1 MRVARLLFGLALC
14 VSTAF
19 AQEASSKQEQARQR
33 FATLHRKMQELQVV
47 LSTTAPEESRV
58 LKLGNRHIQEARIQE
73 DMDGIGALLESARW
87 DEALERMGEVKKEL
101 EELLTLLQ
109 NKDVDLEKLLEEIE
123 RLTQFRDRV
132 DKLIDEQ
139 AREKRTSAEVEALE
153 KHLRDLE
160 AAKAKVSELVQEQ
173 TKLRDATSETGLNVG
188 DKAAEMADKQGE
200 LKKQAEELADQLDK
214 MGKEAEKAKPEG
226 EAGQPKDAEP
236 KDGSGGEAKSGSCG
250 QCAGSCQS
258 AAKSMG
264 QSQQKLEA
272 NKPESSLEDQN
283 KAIEK
288 LKEALGDLEKLSE
301 EARRRLLQIPFD
313 QQIKAQEQTRVDTD
327 KLAEDMEASEKG
339 ESGKP
344 TPGKKNVQQTVPKQ
358 KAAAGQLK
366 ERKPGKAKQDQ
377 QDAEDELQKA
387 KQELEDALAQLRQEM
402 TDQVLRALE
411 ERLAAM
417 LAKQREISAL
427 TKVTDRLKGESV
439 AAAGVVPASIQARC
453 ATESKG
459 ETGLASEA
467 HDALKL
473 LEEDGTTAVFP
484 EMFVELEKDLGA
496 IADRLAQLDSGSA
509 TQEMQRSVEELMAML
524 LDSLKKLIEDGE
536 AGSCSGG
543 NCQPPLVP
551 ISAELKMIQKLQ
563 KLVAKQ
569 TKDYDTRVT
578 PEQREGDDAKAT
590 AGMLS
595 KKQGRVEDL
604 TRKLANQLNKNEEAR
619 GAGGGR

>member
-226 EAGQPKDAEP
+226 EAGQPKEAEP
-236 KDGSGGEAKSGSCG
+236 KEGSGGEAKSGSCG

-453 ATESKG
+453 TTESKG